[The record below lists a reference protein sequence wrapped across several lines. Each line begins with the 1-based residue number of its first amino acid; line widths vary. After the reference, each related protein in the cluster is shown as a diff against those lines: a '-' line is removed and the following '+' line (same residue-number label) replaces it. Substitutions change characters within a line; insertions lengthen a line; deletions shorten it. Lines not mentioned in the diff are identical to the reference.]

1 MKLSERCTERRVD
14 ASSTTRILVGAM
26 TALSLGLPSGCTTS
40 ERPIYLS
47 LLPGD
52 AIEVNRVV
60 GLPWEQTSFKVNRA
74 YPSFAFD
81 STSIAGWL
89 QSGWSKC
96 VTAPAWESFVD
107 ASVTPPQ
114 LIHQQIVL
122 LRKEPMAVMLMGRYS
137 ELAVT
142 GGGAQPPSAGS
153 QSGTLLFYASL
164 SVQDVGRLVGDL
176 RLLC

>member
-1 MKLSERCTERRVD
+1 LLLRGRTVESATLATARTL
-14 ASSTTRILVGAM
+14 IGAM
-26 TALSLGLPSGCTTS
+26 TALALGLPSGCTTG
-40 ERPIYLS
+40 ERPIYSS
-47 LLPGD
+47 LIPGD
-52 AIEVNRVV
+52 AVDVNKVV
-60 GLPWEQTSFKVNRA
+60 GLPWEQTSFKVKRS

-81 STSIAGWL
+81 STSISAWL

-96 VTAPAWESFVD
+96 VTAPVWESFVD

-122 LRKEPMAVMLMGRYS
+122 LRTEVMAVMLIGRYS

-142 GGGAQPPSAGS
+142 GGTAQPPSAGS

-164 SVQDVGRLVGDL
+164 SVQDVDSLVSDF

>member
-1 MKLSERCTERRVD
+1 LHDRRAAD
-14 ASSTTRILVGAM
+14 P
-26 TALSLGLPSGCTTS
+26 SL
-40 ERPIYLS
+40 I
-47 LLPGD
+47 PGD
-52 AIEVNRVV
+52 AVDVNKVV
-60 GLPWEQTSFKVNRA
+60 GLPWEQTSFKVKRS

-81 STSIAGWL
+81 STSISAWL

-96 VTAPAWESFVD
+96 VTAPVWESFVD

-122 LRKEPMAVMLMGRYS
+122 LRTEVMAVMLIGRYS

-142 GGGAQPPSAGS
+142 GGTAQPPSAGS

-164 SVQDVGRLVGDL
+164 SVQDVDSLVSDF